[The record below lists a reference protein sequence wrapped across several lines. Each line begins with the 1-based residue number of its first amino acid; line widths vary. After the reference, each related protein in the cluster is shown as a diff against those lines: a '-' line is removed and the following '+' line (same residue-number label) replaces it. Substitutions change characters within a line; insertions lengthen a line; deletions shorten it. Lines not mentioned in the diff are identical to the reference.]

1 MKTSGVGTVIASILG
16 SGNLIKAATTTA
28 IHNKQRRHQLW
39 IKKGTVRHAVI
50 SVTLSALGEVISS

>member
-28 IHNKQRRHQLW
+28 IHNKQRSHQL
-39 IKKGTVRHAVI
+39 
-50 SVTLSALGEVISS
+50 